1 MTAYRYVAVAPDG
14 RQIKA
19 GSEAQ
24 SEEALRTEL
33 LLRNLE
39 VRKIRQQHKFSEIEL
54 TKQRV
59 KPAEVMHFS
68 RQIAAF
74 VRSGIPLADA
84 LEVVEEN
91 ASNKRWREIVV
102 EMREAIENGVP
113 FSDAVAAHG
122 EVFPPYYLGILRSS
136 EFTGQLDVALEQLA
150 GYMERDLEARQQI
163 KSALTYPSVI
173 GVLSIL
179 TVVIMATYV
188 LPKFAGFFD
197 SLDSTLPLPTRM
209 LLAVSDFMKNFW
221 YTVPIAGVL
230 LVILIYLLRKTETGR
245 GIRDRVLLRTP
256 LIKDVVLYAVV
267 ERFGRIVG
275 AMVRAGV
282 PVTDAM
288 AAAIQ
293 CVHNKVFEK
302 GLQTAQER
310 MMEGEG
316 IAGPLRDIGLFPRAA
331 MQMVRVGEDTG
342 TLDIQLENAA
352 AYYGSEL
359 NHKLKRLTSLF
370 EPAVIIFMGAIV
382 GFVAVALVSAMY
394 GVFNGQALGG

>member
-1 MTAYRYVAVAPDG
+1 MTSYRYVAVAPDG
-14 RQIKA
+14 RRIKA
-19 GSEAQ
+19 GADVA
-24 SEEALRTEL
+24 SEEVLRTEL
-33 LLRNLE
+33 ILRNLE
-39 VRKIRQQHKFSEIEL
+39 VRKIRRQHKFTEIEL
-54 TKQRV
+54 AKQRV

-84 LEVVEEN
+84 LDVVEEN
-91 ASNKRWREIVV
+91 ATNKRWRAIVV
-102 EMREAIENGVP
+102 EMREAIENGVT

-122 EVFPPYYLGILRSS
+122 EVFPPYYLGILRSA

-163 KSALTYPSVI
+163 KSALTYPTVI
-173 GVLSIL
+173 GVLSII
-179 TVVIMATYV
+179 TVVIMAMYV

-209 LLAVSDFMKNFW
+209 LLAVADFMKSFW
-221 YTVPIAGVL
+221 YTLPMGGVL
-230 LVILIYLLRKTETGR
+230 IGVVIFLLRKTEPGR
-245 GIRDRVLLRTP
+245 AIRDRLLLKTP
-256 LIKDVVLYAVV
+256 LIKEIVLFAVV

-282 PVTDAM
+282 PITDAM
-288 AAAIQ
+288 GAAVR

-302 GLQTAQER
+302 GLEEAQER

-316 IAGPLRDIGLFPRAA
+316 ISAPLRDLDLFPRAA
-331 MQMVRVGEDTG
+331 VQMMRVGEDTG

-370 EPAVIIFMGAIV
+370 EPAVIIFMGLIV

-394 GVFNGQALGG
+394 GVFQGQALGG

>member
-14 RQIKA
+14 KQIKA
-19 GSEAQ
+19 AAEAT
-24 SEEALRTEL
+24 SEEVLRTEL

-39 VRKIRQQHKFSEIEL
+39 VRKISEQHKFTEIEL
-54 TKQRV
+54 TKKRV

-84 LEVVEEN
+84 LEVVEDN
-91 ASNKRWREIVV
+91 ASNKRWRSIVV
-102 EMREAIENGVP
+102 EMREAIQNGVP

-136 EFTGQLDVALEQLA
+136 EFTGQLDVALDQLA

-163 KSALTYPSVI
+163 KSALTYPTVI
-173 GVLSIL
+173 GVMSIV
-179 TVVIMATYV
+179 TVAIMATYV

-197 SLDSTLPLPTRM
+197 SLDSQLPLPTRM
-209 LLAVSDFMKNFW
+209 LLAISGFMKRFW
-221 YTVPIAGVL
+221 YAVPLSGVF
-230 LVILIYLLRKTETGR
+230 VGVMIYLLRKTEPGR
-245 GIRDRVLLRTP
+245 SIRDKVLLKVP
-256 LIKDVVLYAVV
+256 LIREIVLYAVV

-282 PVTDAM
+282 PITDAM
-288 AAAIQ
+288 AAAIRS
-293 CVHNKVFEK
+293 VHNKVFEK
-302 GLQTAQER
+302 ALQGAQER

-316 IAGPLRDIGLFPRAA
+316 ISAPLRDLDLFPRAA
-331 MQMVRVGEDTG
+331 IQMMRVGEDTG

-382 GFVAVALVSAMY
+382 GFVAVALISAMY
-394 GVFNGQALGG
+394 GVFQGQELGG

>member
-14 RQIKA
+14 KQIKA
-19 GSEAQ
+19 AAEAT
-24 SEEALRTEL
+24 SEEVLRTEL

-39 VRKIRQQHKFSEIEL
+39 VRKISEQHKFTEIEL
-54 TKQRV
+54 TKKRV

-84 LEVVEEN
+84 LEVVEDN
-91 ASNKRWREIVV
+91 ASNKRWRSIVV
-102 EMREAIENGVP
+102 EMREAIQNGVP

-136 EFTGQLDVALEQLA
+136 EFTGQLDVALDQLA

-163 KSALTYPSVI
+163 KSALTYPTVI
-173 GVLSIL
+173 GVMSIV
-179 TVVIMATYV
+179 TVAIMATYV

-197 SLDSTLPLPTRM
+197 SLDSQLPLPTRM
-209 LLAVSDFMKNFW
+209 LLAISGFMKRFW
-221 YTVPIAGVL
+221 YAVPLSGVS
-230 LVILIYLLRKTETGR
+230 VGVMIYLLRKTEPGR
-245 GIRDRVLLRTP
+245 SIRDKVLLKVP
-256 LIKDVVLYAVV
+256 LIREIVLYAVV

-282 PVTDAM
+282 PITDAM
-288 AAAIQ
+288 AAAIRS
-293 CVHNKVFEK
+293 VHNKVFEK
-302 GLQTAQER
+302 ALQGAQER

-316 IAGPLRDIGLFPRAA
+316 ISAPLRDLDLFPRAA
-331 MQMVRVGEDTG
+331 IQMMRVGEDTG

-382 GFVAVALVSAMY
+382 GFVAVALISAMY
-394 GVFNGQALGG
+394 GVFQGQELGG

>member
-14 RQIKA
+14 KQIKA
-19 GSEAQ
+19 AAEAT
-24 SEEALRTEL
+24 SEEVLRTEL

-39 VRKIRQQHKFSEIEL
+39 VRKISEQHKFTEIEL
-54 TKQRV
+54 TKKRV

-84 LEVVEEN
+84 LEVVEDN
-91 ASNKRWREIVV
+91 ASNKRWRSIVV
-102 EMREAIENGVP
+102 VMREAIQNGVP

-136 EFTGQLDVALEQLA
+136 EFTGQLDVALDQLA

-163 KSALTYPSVI
+163 KSALTYPTVI
-173 GVLSIL
+173 GVMSIV
-179 TVVIMATYV
+179 TVAIMATNV

-197 SLDSTLPLPTRM
+197 SLDSQLPLPTRM
-209 LLAVSDFMKNFW
+209 LLAISGFMKRFW
-221 YTVPIAGVL
+221 YAVPLSGVF
-230 LVILIYLLRKTETGR
+230 VGVMIYLLRKTEPGR
-245 GIRDRVLLRTP
+245 SIRDKVLLKVP
-256 LIKDVVLYAVV
+256 LIREIVLYAVV

-282 PVTDAM
+282 PITDAM
-288 AAAIQ
+288 AAAIRS
-293 CVHNKVFEK
+293 VHNKVFEK
-302 GLQTAQER
+302 ALQGAQER

-316 IAGPLRDIGLFPRAA
+316 ISAPLRDLDLFPRAA
-331 MQMVRVGEDTG
+331 IQMMRVGEDTG

-370 EPAVIIFMGAIV
+370 EPAVIILMGAIV
-382 GFVAVALVSAMY
+382 GFVAVALISAMY
-394 GVFNGQALGG
+394 GVFQGQELGG